1 MFGMRVLGCGGR
13 DYGDYPFVQ
22 ETLDRF
28 EITEV
33 AHGAAPGTDSLVGR
47 WGIHRRLKTIA
58 YPADWDKYGK
68 RAGPLRNLWMLADFQ
83 PELVV
88 AFPGGVGTAHMVQI
102 ARAAE
107 VDVFVATPESI
118 IALFPS

>member
-1 MFGMRVLGCGGR
+1 
-13 DYGDYPFVQ
+13 
-22 ETLDRF
+22 
-28 EITEV
+28 
-33 AHGAAPGTDSLVGR
+33 
-47 WGIHRRLKTIA
+47 
-58 YPADWDKYGK
+58 
-68 RAGPLRNLWMLADFQ
+68 MLADFQ